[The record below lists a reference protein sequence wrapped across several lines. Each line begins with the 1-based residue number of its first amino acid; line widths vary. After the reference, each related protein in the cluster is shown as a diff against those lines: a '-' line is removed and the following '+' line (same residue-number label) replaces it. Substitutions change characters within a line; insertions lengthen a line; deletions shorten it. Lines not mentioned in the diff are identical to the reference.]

1 MFRRKADCSLWCALC
16 SGEKAGGGSDDD
28 VDCGVLCVQD
38 NGRLLTV
45 VCFVFRGKAGGGSD
59 EDADSGVLY
68 LRGDHHPIGH
78 TGLLQNTHTRL
89 PPFRLAKRNNGAFIY
104 STQNV

>member
-1 MFRRKADCSLWCALC
+1 MTKM
-16 SGEKAGGGSDDD
+16 
-28 VDCGVLCVQD
+28 
-38 NGRLLTV
+38 LTV
-45 VCFVFRGKAGGGSD
+45 VCFVFRRKAGGGSD

-104 STQNV
+104 STQNVSQHRKAFKTQLIHNMEKRRRPWW